1 MVKDYEHIPKY
12 KMIYI
17 KILHFLVRKM
27 VRGEDIMFN
36 DKVLR
41 IKPRL
46 KRKIL
51 TLTMV
56 KKSLLVFT
64 LLGSLM
70 PHECY
75 AALFVGKQPT

>member
-1 MVKDYEHIPKY
+1 
-12 KMIYI
+12 MIYI
-17 KILHFLVRKM
+17 KTIHLLIRKI
-27 VRGEDIMFN
+27 VGGQDIMFN
-36 DKVLR
+36 EKVLLK
-41 IKPRL
+41 KPRL

-51 TLTMV
+51 TAIMV

-75 AALFVGKQPT
+75 AALFVGKQHI

>member
-1 MVKDYEHIPKY
+1 
-12 KMIYI
+12 
-17 KILHFLVRKM
+17 
-27 VRGEDIMFN
+27 MFN

-41 IKPRL
+41 KKPRL

-51 TLTMV
+51 TAIMA

-75 AALFVGKQPT
+75 AALFVGKQHI

>member
-1 MVKDYEHIPKY
+1 MKFYEHRSKS

-17 KILHFLVRKM
+17 KIIHLLIRKI
-27 VRGEDIMFN
+27 VGGEDIMFN

-41 IKPRL
+41 KKPRL

-51 TLTMV
+51 TAIMA

>member
-1 MVKDYEHIPKY
+1 
-12 KMIYI
+12 MIYTK
-17 KILHFLVRKM
+17 KIHLLIRKI
-27 VRGEDIMFN
+27 VGGQNIMFN
-36 DKVLR
+36 EKVLLK
-41 IKPRL
+41 KPRL

-51 TLTMV
+51 TAIMV

-75 AALFVGKQPT
+75 AALFVGKQHI

>member
-1 MVKDYEHIPKY
+1 MKFYEHRSKS

-17 KILHFLVRKM
+17 KIIHLIIRQIVG
-27 VRGEDIMFN
+27 GEDIMFN

-41 IKPRL
+41 KKPRL

-51 TLTMV
+51 TAIMA

-75 AALFVGKQPT
+75 AALFVGKQHI

>member
-1 MVKDYEHIPKY
+1 MKFYEHRSKP

-17 KILHFLVRKM
+17 KIIYLLIRKI
-27 VRGEDIMFN
+27 VGGEDIMFN

-41 IKPRL
+41 KKPRL

-51 TLTMV
+51 TAIMA

-75 AALFVGKQPT
+75 AALFVGKQHI

>member
-1 MVKDYEHIPKY
+1 
-12 KMIYI
+12 MIYFKTI
-17 KILHFLVRKM
+17 HLLIRKIVG
-27 VRGEDIMFN
+27 GEDIMFN

-41 IKPRL
+41 KKPRL

-51 TLTMV
+51 TAIMA

-75 AALFVGKQPT
+75 AALFVGKQHI

>member
-1 MVKDYEHIPKY
+1 MKFYEHRSKS
-12 KMIYI
+12 KTIYI
-17 KILHFLVRKM
+17 KIIHLLIRKI
-27 VRGEDIMFN
+27 VGGEDIMFN

-41 IKPRL
+41 KKPRL

-51 TLTMV
+51 TAIMA

-75 AALFVGKQPT
+75 AALFVGKQHI

>member
-1 MVKDYEHIPKY
+1 MKFYEHRSKS

-17 KILHFLVRKM
+17 KIIHLLIRKI
-27 VRGEDIMFN
+27 VGGEDIMFN

-41 IKPRL
+41 KKPRL

-51 TLTMV
+51 TAIMA

-75 AALFVGKQPT
+75 AALFVGKQQI

>member
-1 MVKDYEHIPKY
+1 M
-12 KMIYI
+12 YI
-17 KILHFLVRKM
+17 KTIHLLIRKI
-27 VRGEDIMFN
+27 VGGRDIMFN
-36 DKVLR
+36 EKVLLK
-41 IKPRL
+41 KPRL

-51 TLTMV
+51 TAIMV

-75 AALFVGKQPT
+75 AALFVGKQHI